1 MKTALNRE
9 PVSVLHPTT
18 EQFVVVSRGDEFP
31 DDHPFA
37 TLKQHQWLFEETPD
51 PVDVRSV
58 PIEQAT
64 RRPGEVRTGK
74 LRGNR

>member
-1 MKTALNRE
+1 MKTALNRS
-9 PVSVLHPTT
+9 P
-18 EQFVVVSRGDEFP
+18 VVVMHPVTGQGVVVKRGDEFA
-31 DDHPFA
+31 DDHPIA
-37 TLKQHQWLFEETPD
+37 TDKQHAWLFEETPD
-51 PVDVRSV
+51 PEDVRSV